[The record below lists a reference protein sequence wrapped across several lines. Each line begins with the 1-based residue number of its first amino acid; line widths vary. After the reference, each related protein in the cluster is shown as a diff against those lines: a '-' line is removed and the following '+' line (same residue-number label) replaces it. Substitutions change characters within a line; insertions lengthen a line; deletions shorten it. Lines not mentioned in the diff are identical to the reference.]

1 MLQKRTF
8 IMPAMSLLGPGV
20 TADAGP
26 EIVGLGL
33 KKALVVS
40 DEPLARLGLVR
51 KITDMLDANGIAHA
65 VFDKVMPNPTCKC
78 VEDGT
83 ALYKAEGC
91 DFIVSLGGG
100 SPQDAAKAIGILVA
114 NGGDIRDYEGIHKSK
129 LRTPHII
136 AFNTTA
142 GTASEVTINY
152 VITDETRHIKMVMV
166 DKNCLATLAVS
177 DPELMVKKPADLTAA
192 TGMDALTHAVE
203 AYLSTGAFELSD
215 TLAYEAISLIAKYLK
230 RAVDDGTDMEAR
242 SGMAWASFI
251 AGMSFNNAGLG
262 YVHSMAHQLGGQY
275 DLPHGVCNAVLLP
288 HVERF
293 NAPAVK
299 EKLAKMAGALG
310 IDTAGLSVDEASAA
324 ALDAI
329 SALSVSV
336 GIPDGLAKLG
346 VKKED
351 IPLMAAN
358 AMEDVCK
365 GTNPRPVTV
374 EDTIAIYE
382 AAM

>member
-8 IMPAMSLLGPGV
+8 VMPAMSLLGPGV
-20 TADAGP
+20 LADAGP

-40 DEPLARLGLVR
+40 DQPLASLGLVK
-51 KITDMLDANGIAHA
+51 KITDMLDANGIAYA

-83 ALYKAEGC
+83 ALYRAEGC

-100 SPQDAAKAIGILVA
+100 SPQDAAKAIGILAA

-203 AYLSTGAFELSD
+203 AYLSIGAFELSD

-242 SGMAWASFI
+242 SGMAWASFV

-310 IDTAGLSVDEASAA
+310 VDTTGLSVDEASAA

-329 SALSVSV
+329 AALSVSV

>member
-8 IMPAMSLLGPGV
+8 IMPSMSLLGPGV
-20 TADAGP
+20 LADAGT
-26 EIVGLGL
+26 EIKALGL
-33 KKALVVS
+33 TKALLVS
-40 DEPLARLGLVR
+40 DHDLTKLGVV
-51 KITDMLDANGIAHA
+51 KAVTDMLDKNGIAYA
-65 VFDKVMPNPTCKC
+65 IYDSVMPNPTCKC
-78 VEDGT
+78 IDDGV

-91 DFIVSLGGG
+91 DFLISLGGG
-100 SPQDAAKAIGILVA
+100 SPQDAAKGIGILEA
-114 NGGDIRDYEGIHKSK
+114 NGGDMRDYEGVAKSSK
-129 LRTPHII
+129 KAPPIVAI
-136 AFNTTA
+136 NTTA

-152 VITDETRHIKMVMV
+152 VITDEKRHIKMVMV
-166 DKNCLATLAVS
+166 DKNSLATMAVS
-177 DPELMVKKPADLTAA
+177 DPELMIKKPAGLTAA

-230 RAVDDGTDMEAR
+230 RAVDDGTDIEAR

-275 DLPHGVCNAVLLP
+275 DLPHGVCNAILLP

-299 EKLAKMAGALG
+299 EKLAKMGGALG
-310 IDTAGLSVDEASAA
+310 VKTAGLSVDDACDA
-324 ALDAI
+324 ALKAI
-329 SALSVSV
+329 CDLSVSV
-336 GIPDGLAKLG
+336 GIPEGLAKLG

-351 IPLMAAN
+351 FPLMAKN
-358 AMEDVCK
+358 AMVDACK
-365 GTNPRPVTV
+365 GTNPREVSV
-374 EDTIAIYE
+374 ADTIAIYE